1 MSGGLKGESLQ
12 TLIMGEF
19 STPIALNIKGD
30 KASKDTTKF
39 LGYQAHVTYRKRDQ
53 FDSFFELI
61 SL

>member
-30 KASKDTTKF
+30 KPLRILQNFWVIKPMSRTEK
-39 LGYQAHVTYRKRDQ
+39 G
-53 FDSFFELI
+53 I
-61 SL
+61 SLIAFSN